1 MPISSCPL
9 CRMNNIFFT
18 IEDEESSMIL
28 LQYSG
33 RRDRNVD
40 KSNMDEQN
48 KTYWFLLDNF
58 GAISAKYNAEQRNLQ
73 CHLVAG
79 NVNK

>member
-1 MPISSCPL
+1 MYLLVLLDMLIDSHE
-9 CRMNNIFFT
+9 NIIFFT

-48 KTYWFLLDNF
+48 KTY
-58 GAISAKYNAEQRNLQ
+58 
-73 CHLVAG
+73 
-79 NVNK
+79 